1 MQKVRHTHKI
11 KCTSLNTLARISS
24 VLKFITRKIDRYV
37 IVFAVVP
44 SAIQHENALKSCIV
58 SEKLI
63 EIFEGMPSG
72 NTLVAHNN
80 FCTEEFVIHFIAES
94 LSFSIVKTS
103 REMLHRIY
111 YFRWC

>member
-11 KCTSLNTLARISS
+11 KCTSLNTVARISS
-24 VLKFITRKIDRYV
+24 VLKLITRKIDMYV

-63 EIFEGMPSG
+63 ETFEGMPSG
-72 NTLVAHNN
+72 NTVVAHGNS
-80 FCTEEFVIHFIAES
+80 FMQEFVIHFSAES
-94 LSFSIVKTS
+94 LSFSRVKTI
-103 REMLHRIY
+103 REMLHRIF